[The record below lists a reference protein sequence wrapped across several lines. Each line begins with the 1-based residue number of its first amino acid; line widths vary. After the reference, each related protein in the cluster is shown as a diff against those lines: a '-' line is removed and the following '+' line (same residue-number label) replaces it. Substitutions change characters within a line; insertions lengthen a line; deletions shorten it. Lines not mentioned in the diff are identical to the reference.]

1 MQGEKEQR
9 NMDDYKQGDKTGC
22 FDRKSEKR
30 RLRQALK
37 NRMNALSDE
46 YCQEAD
52 QLIAERLFG
61 LEEWREAEVVFCYVG
76 TGREIDTSRII
87 DRRLAGGKRVGVPL
101 CTGPG
106 VMEVREIDGWDCL
119 VPGRY
124 GILEPKRE
132 CPLMEPEEIGL
143 AVVPGLS
150 FTADGVRL
158 GYGGGYYDRYLPRV
172 RGIKL
177 ALCREQ
183 CLSDSLPAEAHDLPM
198 DLVLTEKSTY
208 YLIHSVKV

>member
-1 MQGEKEQR
+1 MEHGRTWTGGWQR
-9 NMDDYKQGDKTGC
+9 WFRSKIRKTP
-22 FDRKSEKR
+22 SQE
-30 RLRQALK
+30 LK
-37 NRMNALSDE
+37 KRMNALSDQ
-46 YCQEAD
+46 YCREAD
-52 QLIAERLFG
+52 QRIAKRLFG
-61 LEEWREAEVVFCYVG
+61 LEEWQKAQVIFCYVG
-76 TGREIDTSRII
+76 TGREIDTSGII
-87 DRRLAGGKRVGVPL
+87 ARGLADGKRVGVPL

-106 VMEVREIDGWDCL
+106 VMEVRKIDGKDCL
-119 VPGRY
+119 VPGFH

-150 FTADGVRL
+150 FTADGIRL

-177 ALCREQ
+177 ALCREE
-183 CLSDSLPAEAHDLPM
+183 CMSVSLPAQAHDMPM

-208 YLIHSVKV
+208 FLIHSVKV